1 MKAIQAFIKAQSP
14 AVQSLIYAIET
25 GVATALAIFL
35 TSLYGAL
42 TGPNVLQGF
51 NWHSQVYT
59 LEMGVAA
66 AIVKAVLDFLKGSA
80 PSQTEASK

>member
-25 GVATALAIFL
+25 GVAAAAAIFL
-35 TSLYGAL
+35 TSLYGEL
-42 TGPNVLQGF
+42 TGPNGLQGF

-66 AIVKAVLDFLKGSA
+66 AVVKAVIDFLKGSA